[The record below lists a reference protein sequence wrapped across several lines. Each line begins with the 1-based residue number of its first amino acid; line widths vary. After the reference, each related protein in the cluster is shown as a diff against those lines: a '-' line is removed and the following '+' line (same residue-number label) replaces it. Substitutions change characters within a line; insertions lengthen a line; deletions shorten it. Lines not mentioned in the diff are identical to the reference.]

1 MTRSRVSP
9 LAVAGLYLFAFV
21 LVVTPIIDLTTT
33 VWPLRF
39 AELNWRYGFLG
50 LAAGYLHTPLLGLV
64 LAAAVAYWQ
73 GHSAALRT
81 IGFVSVAVAVVL
93 LPVMALW
100 PFDFQQVS
108 ALREEELRQGVIAGG
123 IIQELKYMGACMILA
138 LLGLGALA
146 TAKHV
151 GRRGTS
157 GGPGIVGR
165 A

>member
-1 MTRSRVSP
+1 MTRAQVSP
-9 LAVAGLYLFAFV
+9 LAVAGLYLFALV
-21 LVVTPIIDLTTT
+21 LVASPVIDLVTT

-39 AELNWRYGFLG
+39 GELTWRYGFFG

-73 GHSAALRT
+73 GHPIPLRT
-81 IGFVSVAVAVVL
+81 IGFLSVVVAVVL

-100 PFDFQQVS
+100 PLDFQQVS

-123 IIQELKYMGACMILA
+123 IIQELKYMGACAILA

-146 TAKHV
+146 TAKGL
-151 GRRGTS
+151 GRRAAKAA
-157 GGPGIVGR
+157 PGIVSR